1 MNIKLPNGAV
11 HHVQAGDV
19 LRYIDG
25 RGETRTGAVLRY
37 LTFPDHVVVSGRWCG
52 DTVDARNFVR
62 LVRRGR
68 LP

>member
-25 RGETRTGAVLRY
+25 RGETRTGTVLRY

-52 DTVDARNFVR
+52 DVVDARNLVR

-68 LP
+68 AL